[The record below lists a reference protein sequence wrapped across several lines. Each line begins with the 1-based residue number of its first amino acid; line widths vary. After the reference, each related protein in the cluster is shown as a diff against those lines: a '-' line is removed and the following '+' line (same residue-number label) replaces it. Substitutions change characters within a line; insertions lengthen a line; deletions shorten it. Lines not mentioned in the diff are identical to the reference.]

1 MKRFLAGPILGD
13 LTIIKILP
21 PSDIFH
27 QNTRFP
33 DSSKVIFPSGNSK
46 EFLSSCAVCPLA
58 FYSLGVPHIYWEQG
72 IASIQNLLEAGNN
85 TRWTVIC
92 SSLLWNRPSWKCD
105 HAVHSFHCHLT
116 NMASSFPMLDK
127 FGLGFCGLCPVIIKG
142 CHILWPPTTMGIWPV
157 HYGCP
162 CLLPVPVP
170 YTGYGEG
177 NRLKMVMEEKV

>member
-1 MKRFLAGPILGD
+1 LENHARQLEYFRLYLVLWSLSFGTFRLKLSNQIYVMKRFMAGPILGD

-92 SSLLWNRPSWKCD
+92 SSLL
-105 HAVHSFHCHLT
+105 
-116 NMASSFPMLDK
+116 
-127 FGLGFCGLCPVIIKG
+127 
-142 CHILWPPTTMGIWPV
+142 
-157 HYGCP
+157 
-162 CLLPVPVP
+162 
-170 YTGYGEG
+170 
-177 NRLKMVMEEKV
+177 